1 MADDV
6 LERAQRAA
14 LTIEAT
20 LPVRKAR
27 PVIEP
32 SESLDP
38 YGSDQSSS
46 C

>member
-6 LERAQRAA
+6 LERAKQAA
-14 LTIEAT
+14 LMVEAT

-32 SESLDP
+32 SKSLDP
-38 YGSDQSSS
+38 YDSDQSG
-46 C
+46 